1 MKKYIILVLV
11 GFTGFALQAQLVTDR
26 TQYTC
31 DNENENVFDVLKS
44 NKILMICMQ
53 GLDCGG
59 CRAGAPSVDTF
70 ATNHKN
76 TIRVWGA
83 LNKIN
88 GTGTCS
94 GVADWKTDF
103 GYKDIFTFLDSTKY
117 WETTFGAEFLVINPK
132 DFKVYFKSFDA
143 ASAIKKANELNDIIA
158 STSKPTVKQVKVHPN
173 PATTAISIDVDAA
186 IVAANITDV
195 LGKTTTVS
203 LENGTINISTLSVGV
218 YFLQLTDKNGNIFYS
233 KFSKQ

>member
-1 MKKYIILVLV
+1 MKKYIALILL
-11 GFTGFALQAQLVTDR
+11 GFISFTSKAQLIADR

-31 DNENENVFDVLKS
+31 DNESENVFNVLKS

-88 GTGTCS
+88 GTGTCT

-103 GYKDIFTFLDSTKY
+103 GYEDIFTFLDSSKY
-117 WETTFGAEFLVINPK
+117 WEKTYNAEFLVINPK
-132 DFKVYFKSFDA
+132 DFKVYYKSFDA

-158 STSKPTVKQVKVHPN
+158 GIIQPKATQIKVYPN
-173 PATTAISIDVDAA
+173 PATSILNIDVDAS
-186 IVAANITDV
+186 IVTATITDV
-195 LGKTTTVS
+195 LGRSTTVS
-203 LENGTINISTLSVGV
+203 LDNKSINISEYKAGV
-218 YFLQLTDKNGNIFYS
+218 YFLQLIDKSGNIFYS
-233 KFSKQ
+233 KFTKE